1 MRLTP
6 LDIQN
11 HQFSRRTRGYDR
23 GEVDAF
29 LEMISGDYE
38 SLLREAE
45 SLRERVRMLENR
57 VERLSSNEK
66 TLQETLITAQAL
78 SEDLK
83 KTALKESELLI
94 SEAEVKAEKV
104 LDAAHRRVAKLS
116 EDIREMKALR
126 ARVGT
131 AVRTTIETHL
141 ALLESLAT
149 EEPDDPALDG
159 RVAYLTKTRRAAN
172 AGELDED

>member
-1 MRLTP
+1 
-6 LDIQN
+6 
-11 HQFSRRTRGYDR
+11 
-23 GEVDAF
+23 
-29 LEMISGDYE
+29 
-38 SLLREAE
+38 
-45 SLRERVRMLENR
+45 MLEGR

-149 EEPDDPALDG
+149 EEPDDPVLDG
-159 RVAYLTKTRRAAN
+159 RVAYLTKTRRASN
-172 AGELDED
+172 AADPEEG

>member
-11 HQFSRRTRGYDR
+11 HRFRRRVRGYDPD
-23 GEVDAF
+23 EVDAF
-29 LEMISGDYE
+29 IEMIAGDYE
-38 SLLREAE
+38 SLGREAE
-45 SLRERVRMLENR
+45 QLRERVRKLEAR
-57 VERLSSNEK
+57 VGVLSANEK
-66 TLQETLITAQAL
+66 LLQDTLVTAQSL

-83 KTALKESELLI
+83 RTALKESEVLL

-104 LDAAHRRVAKLS
+104 LDAAHRRVAKLA

-126 ARVGT
+126 TRLAA

-141 ALLESLAT
+141 ALLETLGAQDA
-149 EEPDDPALDG
+149 EDPILDG
-159 RVAYLTKTRRAAN
+159 KVSYLAKTRRSAN
-172 AGELDED
+172 SEESGG

>member
-11 HQFSRRTRGYDR
+11 HRFRRRLRGYDPD
-23 GEVDAF
+23 EVDAF
-29 LEMISGDYE
+29 IEMIAGDYE
-38 SLLREAE
+38 SLGREAE
-45 SLRERVRMLENR
+45 QLRDRVRGLEAR
-57 VERLSSNEK
+57 VGALSSNEK
-66 TLQETLITAQAL
+66 VLQDTLVTAQAL

-83 KTALKESELLI
+83 RTALKESELML

-104 LDAAHRRVAKLS
+104 LDAAHRRVAKVA

-126 ARVGT
+126 TRLAA

-141 ALLESLAT
+141 AMLETLGAAET
-149 EEPDDPALDG
+149 EDPVLDG
-159 RVAYLTKTRRAAN
+159 KVSYLARTRRSSNTEGSGA
-172 AGELDED
+172 

>member
-1 MRLTP
+1 
-6 LDIQN
+6 
-11 HQFSRRTRGYDR
+11 
-23 GEVDAF
+23 
-29 LEMISGDYE
+29 MISGDYE

-45 SLRERVRMLENR
+45 SLREKVRMLENR

-66 TLQETLITAQAL
+66 ILQETLITAQAL

-83 KTALKESELLI
+83 KTALKESELMI

-126 ARVGT
+126 ARVGS
-131 AVRTTIETHL
+131 AVRTTVETHL

-149 EEPDDPALDG
+149 EEPDDPMLDG

-172 AGELDED
+172 ARDPNEG

>member
-11 HQFSRRTRGYDR
+11 HRFRRRLRGYDPD
-23 GEVDAF
+23 EVDAF
-29 LEMISGDYE
+29 IEMIAGDYE
-38 SLLREAE
+38 SLGREAE
-45 SLRERVRMLENR
+45 QLRERVRGLEAR
-57 VERLSSNEK
+57 VGALSSNEK
-66 TLQETLITAQAL
+66 VLQDTLVTAQAL

-83 KTALKESELLI
+83 RTALKESEVLL

-104 LDAAHRRVAKLS
+104 LDAAHRRVAKLA

-126 ARVGT
+126 TRLAA

-141 ALLESLAT
+141 AMLETLGGADA
-149 EEPDDPALDG
+149 EDPILDG
-159 RVAYLTKTRRAAN
+159 KVSYLARTRRSSN
-172 AGELDED
+172 TEGSGG